1 MRKLL
6 KYLKHYKK
14 ESIIG
19 PLFKLLEACFE
30 LTVPIIMARMIDV
43 GIKNQNMPFV
53 WKMGAVLVAFGV
65 LGLVCSLTAQYFAA
79 KAAVGFSTE
88 LREDFFRHIGTLS
101 YRELDMA
108 GNATL
113 VTRMTSDINQVQ
125 SGVNLVLR
133 LFLRSPFI
141 VVGAMAMAFTIRVK
155 LALIFVVAVPILSV
169 VIYGIMIWT
178 IPLYRKV
185 QKKLEKIMLMTREN
199 LSGVRVVRVVAVPIL
214 SVVIYGIMI
223 WTIPLYRKVQKKLEK
238 IMLMTRENLSG
249 VRVVRAFRTQEREK
263 EEFCQETKNL
273 MHMQTFVGKI
283 SALLN
288 PVTYLIVNGATI
300 LIVWLGGKEVYY
312 GNLSQGEVVALVNY
326 MSQILLALVA
336 LANLIITFTKA
347 LASAE
352 RINEVFALQSSIQ
365 RGTEEEGGSSEM
377 QIELEN
383 VSMLYHGDKEA
394 VLEDITL
401 SVKKGETVGIIGGTG
416 SGKTT
421 LINLLPRFYDVTSGN
436 VRIDGKLEDITL
448 SVKKGETVGIIG
460 GTGSGKTTLINLLPR
475 FYDVTSG
482 NVRIDGKD
490 VKEYDLDILREKF
503 GIVPQKA
510 VLFHGTIRDNML
522 LGNENA
528 SDEEIWEAL
537 RIAQADSVV
546 KEKEKE
552 LDTVIQEGGKNLSG
566 GQKQRLT
573 IARALVRK
581 PEILILDDS
590 TSALDF
596 ATDAKLRRAIA
607 ENTNA
612 MTVCIVSQRVMSMMK
627 ADKIFVLDKGKL
639 VGSGTH
645 EELLKTCEVYKEI
658 CSSQLSKEE
667 VARHA

>member
-79 KAAVGFSTE
+79 KAAVGFGTE
-88 LREDFFRHIGTLS
+88 LREDFLRHIGTLS

-141 VVGAMAMAFTIRVK
+141 VVGAMAMAFTISVK
-155 LALIFVVAVPILSV
+155 LALIF
-169 VIYGIMIWT
+169 
-178 IPLYRKV
+178 
-185 QKKLEKIMLMTREN
+185 
-199 LSGVRVVRVVAVPIL
+199 VVAVPIL

-436 VRIDGKLEDITL
+436 VRIDGK
-448 SVKKGETVGIIG
+448 
-460 GTGSGKTTLINLLPR
+460 N
-475 FYDVTSG
+475 
-482 NVRIDGKD
+482 

-627 ADKIFVLDKGKL
+627 ANKIFVLDKGKL

>member
-43 GIKNQNMPFV
+43 GIKNQNMTFV
-53 WKMGAVLVAFGV
+53 WKMGAILVAFGV

-79 KAAVGFSTE
+79 KAAVGFGTE
-88 LREDFFRHIGTLS
+88 LREEFFKHIGTLS

-113 VTRMTSDINQVQ
+113 VTRITSDINQVQ

-141 VVGAMAMAFTIRVK
+141 VVGAMAMAFTISVK
-155 LALIFVVAVPILSV
+155 LALIFVVAVPILSI

-185 QKKLEKIMLMTREN
+185 QKR
-199 LSGVRVVRVVAVPIL
+199 
-214 SVVIYGIMI
+214 
-223 WTIPLYRKVQKKLEK
+223 LEK

-263 EEFCQETKNL
+263 EEFCQQTKNL
-273 MHMQTFVGKI
+273 MNMQIFVGKI

-300 LIVWLGGKEVYY
+300 LIVWFGGKEVYY
-312 GNLSQGEVVALVNY
+312 GNLSQGEIVALVNY

-352 RINEVFALQSSIQ
+352 RINEVFALKSSIEN
-365 RGTEEEGGSSEM
+365 GFEEEGGNSEK
-377 QIELEN
+377 QIELN
-383 VSMLYHGDKEA
+383 KVSMMYHGDKEE
-394 VLEDITL
+394 VLTDITL
-401 SVKKGETVGIIGGTG
+401 SVKKGDTIGIIGGTG

-421 LINLLPRFYDVTSGN
+421 LINLLPRFYDVTAGS
-436 VRIDGKLEDITL
+436 VKIDGK
-448 SVKKGETVGIIG
+448 
-460 GTGSGKTTLINLLPR
+460 N
-475 FYDVTSG
+475 
-482 NVRIDGKD
+482 
-490 VKEYDLDILREKF
+490 VKEYDLKTLREKF

-537 RIAQADSVV
+537 RIAQADNVV

-552 LDTVIQEGGKNLSG
+552 LDTIIQEGGKNLSG

-596 ATDAKLRRAIA
+596 ATDAKLRKAIA
-607 ENTNA
+607 NHTDS
-612 MTVCIVSQRVMSMMK
+612 MTVCIVSQRVMSMMR

-639 VGSGTH
+639 VGNGTH

>member
-1 MRKLL
+1 MKKLL
-6 KYLKHYKK
+6 KYLNHYKK
-14 ESIIG
+14 ESVIG

-30 LTVPIIMARMIDV
+30 LIVPIIMARMIDV
-43 GIKNQNMPFV
+43 GIKNQNMIFV
-53 WKMGAVLVAFGV
+53 WKMGAILVVFGV

-79 KAAVGFSTE
+79 KAAVGFGTE
-88 LREDFFRHIGTLS
+88 LREAFFKHIGTLS

-113 VTRMTSDINQVQ
+113 VTRITSDINQVQ

-141 VVGAMAMAFTIRVK
+141 VVGAMAMAFTISVK
-155 LALIFVVAVPILSV
+155 LALIFVVAVPLLSI

-185 QKKLEKIMLMTREN
+185 QKR
-199 LSGVRVVRVVAVPIL
+199 
-214 SVVIYGIMI
+214 
-223 WTIPLYRKVQKKLEK
+223 LEK

-263 EEFCQETKNL
+263 EEFCQQTKNL
-273 MHMQTFVGKI
+273 MNMQIFVGKI

-288 PVTYLIVNGATI
+288 PITYLIVNGATI
-300 LIVWLGGKEVYY
+300 LIVWFGGKEVYY
-312 GNLSQGEVVALVNY
+312 GNLSQGEIVALVNY

-352 RINEVFALQSSIQ
+352 RINEVFALKSSIQ
-365 RGTEEEGGSSEM
+365 SGFEEEGEDGEK
-377 QIELEN
+377 QIELN
-383 VSMLYHGDKEA
+383 QVSMMYYGDKEE
-394 VLEDITL
+394 VLTDITL
-401 SVKKGETVGIIGGTG
+401 SVKKGDTIGIIGGTG

-421 LINLLPRFYDVTSGN
+421 LINLLPRFYDVTSG
-436 VRIDGKLEDITL
+436 
-448 SVKKGETVGIIG
+448 SVKIN
-460 GTGSGKTTLINLLPR
+460 GK
-475 FYDVTSG
+475 
-482 NVRIDGKD
+482 NVKA
-490 VKEYDLDILREKF
+490 YDLKTLRRKF

-537 RIAQADSVV
+537 RTAQADNIV
-546 KEKEKE
+546 KEKEKK
-552 LDTVIQEGGKNLSG
+552 LDTIIQEGGKNLSG

-596 ATDAKLRRAIA
+596 ATDAKLRKAIA
-607 ENTNA
+607 NHTNA
-612 MTVCIVSQRVMSMMK
+612 MTVCIVSQRVMSMMR

>member
-141 VVGAMAMAFTIRVK
+141 VVGAMAMAFTISVK
-155 LALIFVVAVPILSV
+155 LALIF
-169 VIYGIMIWT
+169 
-178 IPLYRKV
+178 
-185 QKKLEKIMLMTREN
+185 
-199 LSGVRVVRVVAVPIL
+199 VVAVPIL

-436 VRIDGKLEDITL
+436 VRIDGK
-448 SVKKGETVGIIG
+448 
-460 GTGSGKTTLINLLPR
+460 
-475 FYDVTSG
+475 
-482 NVRIDGKD
+482 D

-537 RIAQADSVV
+537 RIAQADSEV

-645 EELLKTCEVYKEI
+645 GELLKTCEVYKEI

>member
-1 MRKLL
+1 
-6 KYLKHYKK
+6 
-14 ESIIG
+14 
-19 PLFKLLEACFE
+19 
-30 LTVPIIMARMIDV
+30 
-43 GIKNQNMPFV
+43 
-53 WKMGAVLVAFGV
+53 
-65 LGLVCSLTAQYFAA
+65 
-79 KAAVGFSTE
+79 
-88 LREDFFRHIGTLS
+88 
-101 YRELDMA
+101 
-108 GNATL
+108 
-113 VTRMTSDINQVQ
+113 MTSDINQVQ

-141 VVGAMAMAFTIRVK
+141 VVGAMAMAFTISVK
-155 LALIFVVAVPILSV
+155 LALIF
-169 VIYGIMIWT
+169 
-178 IPLYRKV
+178 
-185 QKKLEKIMLMTREN
+185 
-199 LSGVRVVRVVAVPIL
+199 VVAVPIL

-436 VRIDGKLEDITL
+436 VRIDGK
-448 SVKKGETVGIIG
+448 
-460 GTGSGKTTLINLLPR
+460 N
-475 FYDVTSG
+475 
-482 NVRIDGKD
+482 

>member
-43 GIKNQNMPFV
+43 GIKNQNMSFV

-79 KAAVGFSTE
+79 KAAVGFGTE

-113 VTRMTSDINQVQ
+113 VTRITSDINQVQ

-141 VVGAMAMAFTIRVK
+141 VVGAMAMAFTISVK

-199 LSGVRVVRVVAVPIL
+199 LSGVRVVR
-214 SVVIYGIMI
+214 
-223 WTIPLYRKVQKKLEK
+223 
-238 IMLMTRENLSG
+238 
-249 VRVVRAFRTQEREK
+249 AFRMQEREK
-263 EEFCQETKNL
+263 EEFCRETKNL
-273 MHMQTFVGKI
+273 MHMQIFVGKI

-312 GNLSQGEVVALVNY
+312 GNLSQGEIVALVNY

-365 RGTEEEGGSSEM
+365 NGTEEEGGSSEM

-421 LINLLPRFYDVTSGN
+421 LINLLPRFYDATSGN
-436 VRIDGKLEDITL
+436 VKIDGK
-448 SVKKGETVGIIG
+448 
-460 GTGSGKTTLINLLPR
+460 N
-475 FYDVTSG
+475 
-482 NVRIDGKD
+482 
-490 VKEYDLDILREKF
+490 VKEYDLDTLREKF

-510 VLFHGTIRDNML
+510 VLFHGTIRENML

-645 EELLKTCEVYKEI
+645 GELLKTCEVYKEI

-667 VARHA
+667 VAHHA

>member
-53 WKMGAVLVAFGV
+53 WKMGVVLGAFGV

-79 KAAVGFSTE
+79 KAAVGFGTE

-141 VVGAMAMAFTIRVK
+141 VVGAMAMAFTISVK
-155 LALIFVVAVPILSV
+155 LALIF
-169 VIYGIMIWT
+169 
-178 IPLYRKV
+178 
-185 QKKLEKIMLMTREN
+185 
-199 LSGVRVVRVVAVPIL
+199 VVAVPIL

-436 VRIDGKLEDITL
+436 VRIDGK
-448 SVKKGETVGIIG
+448 
-460 GTGSGKTTLINLLPR
+460 N
-475 FYDVTSG
+475 
-482 NVRIDGKD
+482 

-639 VGSGTH
+639 VGNGTH

>member
-6 KYLKHYKK
+6 KYLRHYKK

-30 LTVPIIMARMIDV
+30 LTVPMIMARMIDV
-43 GIKNQNMPFV
+43 GIKSQNMLFV
-53 WKMGAVLVAFGV
+53 WKMGAILIIFGV

-79 KAAVGFSTE
+79 KASVGFGTE
-88 LREDFFRHIGTLS
+88 LREDFFRYIGKFS
-101 YRELDMA
+101 YRELDMV

-141 VVGAMAMAFTIRVK
+141 VVGAVVMAFTISIK
-155 LALIFVVAVPILSV
+155 LTLIFIIAIPLLSV
-169 VIYGIMIWT
+169 IIYGIM
-178 IPLYRKV
+178 L
-185 QKKLEKIMLMTREN
+185 
-199 LSGVRVVRVVAVPIL
+199 
-214 SVVIYGIMI
+214 

-249 VRVVRAFRTQEREK
+249 VRVVRAFCMQKKEQ
-263 EEFCQETKNL
+263 EEFEQETKKL
-273 MHMQTFVGKI
+273 MNMQIFVGKI

-288 PVTYLIVNGATI
+288 PITYLIVNGATI
-300 LIVWLGGKEVYY
+300 LIVWFGGKEVYY
-312 GNLSQGEVVALVNY
+312 GNLSQGEIVALVNY

-352 RINEVFALQSSIQ
+352 RIREVFALKPSIQ
-365 RGTEEEGGSSEM
+365 NGTEVGVENSEL
-377 QIELEN
+377 QIELDN
-383 VSMLYHGDKEA
+383 VSMMYHNDKEE
-394 VLEDITL
+394 VLKDISF
-401 SVKKGETVGIIGGTG
+401 SVKKGETFGIIGGTG

-421 LINLLPRFYDVTSGN
+421 LINLMPRFYDVTSG
-436 VRIDGKLEDITL
+436 
-448 SVKKGETVGIIG
+448 SVK
-460 GTGSGKTTLINLLPR
+460 
-475 FYDVTSG
+475 
-482 NVRIDGKD
+482 IDGKD
-490 VKEYDLDILREKF
+490 VREYDLKRLREKF

-522 LGNENA
+522 VGNENA
-528 SDEEIWEAL
+528 SDEEIWKAL
-537 RIAQADSVV
+537 HIAQAEMIV
-546 KEKEKE
+546 KEKDKE
-552 LDTVIQEGGKNLSG
+552 LDAIIQEGGKNLSG

-573 IARALVRK
+573 IARALVRN

-596 ATDAKLRRAIA
+596 VMDAKLRKAI
-607 ENTNA
+607 EEHTNS
-612 MTVCIVSQRVMSMMK
+612 MTVCIVSQRVMSMLK
-627 ADKIFVLDKGKL
+627 ADRIFVLDKGKL

-645 EELLKTCEVYKEI
+645 EELLQTCEVYKEI
-658 CSSQLSKEE
+658 CSSQLSNKE
-667 VARHA
+667 VNYHA

>member
-43 GIKNQNMPFV
+43 GIKNQNMTFV
-53 WKMGAVLVAFGV
+53 WKMGAILVAFGV

-79 KAAVGFSTE
+79 KAAVGFGTE
-88 LREDFFRHIGTLS
+88 LREEFFKHIGTLS

-113 VTRMTSDINQVQ
+113 VTRITSDINQVQ

-141 VVGAMAMAFTIRVK
+141 VVGAMAMAFTISVK
-155 LALIFVVAVPILSV
+155 LALIFVVAVPILSI

-185 QKKLEKIMLMTREN
+185 QKR
-199 LSGVRVVRVVAVPIL
+199 
-214 SVVIYGIMI
+214 
-223 WTIPLYRKVQKKLEK
+223 LEK

-263 EEFCQETKNL
+263 EEFCQQTKNL
-273 MHMQTFVGKI
+273 MNMQIFVGKI

-300 LIVWLGGKEVYY
+300 LIVWFGGKEVYY
-312 GNLSQGEVVALVNY
+312 GNLSQGEIVALVNY

-352 RINEVFALQSSIQ
+352 RINEVFALKSSIEN
-365 RGTEEEGGSSEM
+365 GFEEEGGNSEK
-377 QIELEN
+377 QIELN
-383 VSMLYHGDKEA
+383 KVSMMYHGDKEE
-394 VLEDITL
+394 VLTDITL
-401 SVKKGETVGIIGGTG
+401 AVKKGDTIGIIGGTG

-421 LINLLPRFYDVTSGN
+421 LINLLPRFYDVTAGS
-436 VRIDGKLEDITL
+436 VKIDGK
-448 SVKKGETVGIIG
+448 
-460 GTGSGKTTLINLLPR
+460 N
-475 FYDVTSG
+475 
-482 NVRIDGKD
+482 
-490 VKEYDLDILREKF
+490 VKEYDLKTLREKF

-537 RIAQADSVV
+537 RIARADNVV

-552 LDTVIQEGGKNLSG
+552 LDTIIQEGGKNLSG

-596 ATDAKLRRAIA
+596 ATDAKLRKAIA
-607 ENTNA
+607 NHTDS
-612 MTVCIVSQRVMSMMK
+612 MTVCIVSQRVMSMMR

-639 VGSGTH
+639 VGNGTH